1 MWSYIFAGIG
11 MIFIG
16 GQFLSFGVKQAAGT
30 RLRAVFTTA
39 TKGRWRTVVIG
50 TLAGALLQ
58 STNAVSFMA
67 SSLVGAGSL
76 APKLAKISPNT
87 GTTLTKRKIVMRI
100 ATTVTTVGY
109 IMADLTFLRSRAAFS
124 R

>member
-39 TKGRWRTVVIG
+39 TKGRWRTVGIG

-67 SSLVGAGSL
+67 FDWLLPPSTRM
-76 APKLAKISPNT
+76 K
-87 GTTLTKRKIVMRI
+87 
-100 ATTVTTVGY
+100 
-109 IMADLTFLRSRAAFS
+109 SRLS
-124 R
+124 G